1 MTYEYLA
8 YVHLAIIVPTF
19 LIGTFL
25 LFRRKGT
32 AWHKMLGRI
41 YLVLI
46 AATGLVTLWMPAHIG
61 PRVLD
66 HFGVIHLFSLLALWT
81 APSAYAAA
89 RRGDIQAHRGKMI
102 GFYIG
107 GLLIAGAFA
116 FTPGRMLHGWLF
128 GPAPQIS
135 ARPATPP

>member
-8 YVHLAIIVPTF
+8 YVHLAIIIPAF

-25 LFRRKGT
+25 LVRGKGT
-32 AWHKMLGRI
+32 APHKMLGRI

-61 PRVLD
+61 PKVLG
-66 HFGVIHLFSLLALWT
+66 HFGLFHFFSLLALWT

-89 RRGDIQAHRGKMI
+89 RRGDIKTHREKMI

-128 GPAPQIS
+128 GPALQTS
-135 ARPATPP
+135 ARPAVAP